1 MRRSLVFAAFT
12 SIAAAQQ
19 GPYGGNDYY
28 QDYGGRQEGD
38 NLYANYAARQNDKAM
53 GAGLGLVKLFAVGV
67 GGYFAG
73 SKLQKR
79 KLQKGLPKLRFKV
92 KQRVKCKMDSNK
104 WATGTVVKLWHLNS
118 SSGQYMYLPY
128 QVRLDDGQM
137 IFAPQDHEYTIQA
150 IKK

>member
-1 MRRSLVFAAFT
+1 MRWSLVFAAFT

-19 GPYGGNDYY
+19 GPYGGDDYY

-38 NLYANYAARQNDKAM
+38 NLYANYAARQNDRET
-53 GAGLGLVKLFAVGV
+53 GAGFGLVKLFAVGV

-79 KLQKGLPKLRFKV
+79 KLQKELPKLRFKV
-92 KQRVKCKMDSNK
+92 KQRVKCKMDSNE
-104 WATGTVVKLWHLNS
+104 WATGTVVGLWHINS
-118 SSGQYMYLPY
+118 SSEHYVYMPY
-128 QVRLDDGQM
+128 QVRLDGGQM